1 VSTILILWFAGASA
15 MAGLLNIV
23 PRYLPRYGMA
33 PDWARAVRPLVL
45 IFTAACSLVTV
56 LFQADV
62 DAQAGAYATGV
73 LAVITSA
80 TIAVTLDA
88 HRRRH
93 LQATLGYG
101 SVAAIFVYTTA
112 ITVVDNTRGLQI
124 ALVFIATIVVMSLI
138 SRAARSTELRVESIV
153 LDPMAERLVR
163 TAARKGMVRI
173 IANHPDERTSR
184 EYLRKEREEREA
196 SNIPRGV
203 PVLFLEVVVA
213 DASDFA
219 SELVVH
225 GERVGEYGV
234 LRVEGPSVP
243 NTIAAVLLYIQE
255 YTRLQPHIYFGWT
268 EGNPFKYL
276 ARFILFG
283 EGDVAPV
290 THEILRRAEPD
301 PRRRPAIHVG

>member
-1 VSTILILWFAGASA
+1 
-15 MAGLLNIV
+15 
-23 PRYLPRYGMA
+23 MA
-33 PDWARAVRPLVL
+33 PDWARAIRPLVL
-45 IFTAACSLVTV
+45 IFTAACFLVTI
-56 LFQADV
+56 LFRADV

-80 TIAVTLDA
+80 TVAVTLDA
-88 HRRRH
+88 HRRNQPR
-93 LQATLGYG
+93 ATLGYG

-112 ITVVDNTRGLQI
+112 ITVFDNTRGLQI
-124 ALVFIATIVVMSLI
+124 ALIFIATIVVMSLV

-153 LDPMAERLVR
+153 LDEMAEKLVR
-163 TAARKGMVRI
+163 NAARKGMVRI

-213 DASDFA
+213 DASEFA

-225 GERVGEYGV
+225 GERIGEYGV

-268 EGNPFKYL
+268 EGNPLKYL